1 MAVEQLEKLVTYYHE
16 NKLSHVYL
24 IETNNINKCIY
35 DLKEVIK
42 KFFCENEYEKECKL
56 CNICNLIEQNYLP
69 SLCIIEPD
77 GNTIKKEQ
85 ILDLKKKFSSIP
97 IYTKQNVYIIQNAE
111 KLNGSSANTML
122 KFVEEPADYILGFF
136 VTNDIN
142 NVISTIKSR
151 CEIIKVK
158 YDESELNIKTIY
170 NDENKDYF
178 DVAKDYLNKLE
189 VEKKH
194 LILYNKDIVLNIFSE
209 REQIRK
215 LFKIIL
221 IIYEALLN
229 NKLGKNMENNDFI
242 FLDFL
247 TSKEIIQ
254 RIKLVTNLLEDL
266 EYNANIEL
274 LLNKFVIKLSNVL

>member
-274 LLNKFVIKLSNVL
+274 LLDKFVIELSDVL

>member
-24 IETNNINKCIY
+24 IEANNINKCIY

-215 LFKIIL
+215 LFKVIL

-274 LLNKFVIKLSNVL
+274 LLDKFVIELSDVL

>member
-178 DVAKDYLNKLE
+178 DVVKDYLNKLE

-274 LLNKFVIKLSNVL
+274 LLDKFVIELSDVL

>member
-77 GNTIKKEQ
+77 GNSIKKEQ

-274 LLNKFVIKLSNVL
+274 LLDKFVIELSGVL

>member
-274 LLNKFVIKLSNVL
+274 LLDKFVIELSEVI

>member
-229 NKLGKNMENNDFI
+229 NKLGKNTENNDFI

-274 LLNKFVIKLSNVL
+274 LLDKFVIELSDVL